1 MLKEAKKKISQSKV
15 NLSPFPY
22 IFLKNFI
29 KKDDLEKINKTLPN
43 FKEIGGND
51 ILYQSKS
58 RTKKTI
64 LPNSK
69 IYKKLAKKNSFKS
82 IDTLFKKL
90 QPLIVKKFKDQIK
103 KYVKKNFHNSKLK
116 YHSSFSIMKKGYK
129 KSPHLDRRDHLIHM
143 IFYPYSDATKG
154 GELCI
159 NSLKKHNNIYDTFPK
174 SNELRVK
181 KKYKVQNNSCIIIL
195 NVPWAYHSV
204 STYRG
209 KKDRKYFYMV
219 YDFPI
224 SESGSKLKNRQK
236 GFNQNE
242 FWNFKV
248 KVKSNKRKNVFLTE

>member
-1 MLKEAKKKISQSKV
+1 MFKEAKKKISQSKV
-15 NLSPFPY
+15 NLSPFPH

-29 KKDDLEKINKTLPN
+29 KKNDLNKINQTLPN
-43 FKEIGGND
+43 FEEIGGND

-58 RTKKTI
+58 RSKKTI
-64 LPNSK
+64 LPNSA

-82 IDTLFKKL
+82 INSLFKKL
-90 QPLIVKKFKDQIK
+90 QPVIVKKFKNQIK
-103 KYVKKNFHNSKLK
+103 THVKKDFQNSKLK

-129 KSPHLDRRDHLIHM
+129 KSLHLDRRDHLIHM
-143 IFYPYSDATKG
+143 IFYPYSDASMG

-159 NSLKKHNNIYDTFPK
+159 NSLKKHNKIYDTFPESK
-174 SNELRVK
+174 KLKVA

-204 STYRG
+204 SAYRG

-224 SESGSKLKNRQK
+224 AESGSKLKNRKK

-248 KVKSNKRKNVFLTE
+248 KVKSNKRKKIFLTE